1 MKIVSYVIFVTFA
14 FVATVEASATEWR
27 RKSPRNATVEIFS
40 TNGQWNISVR
50 FVPVTSFEENKNLLE
65 SHRLALAIAEWGL
78 LKELNAAP
86 SQMLET
92 TGLKKTAFSIC
103 KDVVKAGFVVPQE
116 GVRLVERE
124 MSVRKQKEGVV
135 QNTPMPEWP
144 DSVVD
149 VEITNNEIEAILRRH
164 PFFIKTGGAKIL
176 RLEDGRALI
185 VSIGM
190 TDASKEPIARQI
202 IAESKARAA
211 LVSHVNGVK
220 VFTEKRVEEK
230 TITKVT
236 ERGESAFEFCEST
249 ERIRSTSTGKI
260 QGLGI
265 IGTWI
270 VKDENSFCL
279 AVGRIIPVKEFEQYI
294 TDIK

>member
-1 MKIVSYVIFVTFA
+1 
-14 FVATVEASATEWR
+14 
-27 RKSPRNATVEIFS
+27 
-40 TNGQWNISVR
+40 
-50 FVPVTSFEENKNLLE
+50 
-65 SHRLALAIAEWGL
+65 
-78 LKELNAAP
+78 
-86 SQMLET
+86 
-92 TGLKKTAFSIC
+92 
-103 KDVVKAGFVVPQE
+103 
-116 GVRLVERE
+116 
-124 MSVRKQKEGVV
+124 
-135 QNTPMPEWP
+135 MPKWP

-149 VEITNNEIEAILRRH
+149 IEIGNDEIEAILRRH
-164 PFFIKTGGAKIL
+164 PFFIETGGAKIL

-190 TDASKEPIARQI
+190 TDAAKSPIARRT

-211 LVSHVNGVK
+211 LVSQVNGVK
-220 VFTEKRVEEK
+220 VFTEKRVDEK
-230 TITKVT
+230 MITKVT
-236 ERGESAFEFCEST
+236 ERGESAIELCEST

-279 AVGRIIPVKEFEQYI
+279 AVGRIIPAKEVGQYI

>member
-1 MKIVSYVIFVTFA
+1 MKISLSTLVSFTLIATF
-14 FVATVEASATEWR
+14 EISAAEWR
-27 RKSPRNATVEIFS
+27 RKSPRKATVNVAMS
-40 TNGQWNISVR
+40 NGIWNISVS
-50 FVPVTSFEENKNLLE
+50 FVPVLSFEENKNLLE
-65 SHRLALAIAEWGL
+65 NHRMARMIAEWGL
-78 LKELNAAP
+78 LKELHATS
-86 SQMLET
+86 SQVLET
-92 TGLKKTAFSIC
+92 SGLQKAAFSVSQN
-103 KDVVKAGFVVPQE
+103 VVNAEFIVPQE
-116 GVRLVERE
+116 GVRLVERRPP
-124 MSVRKQKEGVV
+124 VRMQDVGAVPKKQ
-135 QNTPMPEWP
+135 MPKWP
-144 DSVVD
+144 DSLVD
-149 VEITNNEIEAILRRH
+149 IEISNGEIEAILRRH

-190 TDASKEPIARQI
+190 TDAAKSPIARRT

-211 LVSHVNGVK
+211 LVSQVNGVK
-220 VFTEKRVEEK
+220 VFTEKRVDEK

-260 QGLGI
+260 QGLDI

-279 AVGRIIPVKEFEQYI
+279 AVGRIIPAKEIEQYI
-294 TDIK
+294 TDIN